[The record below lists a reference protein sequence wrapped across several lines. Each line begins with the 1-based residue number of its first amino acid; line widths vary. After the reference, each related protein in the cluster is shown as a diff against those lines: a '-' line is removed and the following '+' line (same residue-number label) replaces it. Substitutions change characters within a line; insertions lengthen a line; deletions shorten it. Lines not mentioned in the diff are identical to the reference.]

1 LSWQVVDLL
10 VTQGRRFDII
20 LMDSMMKI
28 MDGPDA
34 IAAVRQH
41 EWNTQQLHQVALLN
55 PTP

>member
-10 VTQGRRFDII
+10 VAQGRRFDII
-20 LMDSMMKI
+20 LMDSMVKI

-34 IAAVRQH
+34 IAAARQH
-41 EWNTQQLHQVALLN
+41 EWNTQQMHQVALLS